1 MTVASG
7 RARTSCST
15 FGVAPSS
22 WFLPAV
28 DRARSLSINRIS
40 AILTVSDKAMRESLT
55 AVRLTGVSADG
66 ATTPETLRPR
76 GPRGWTI
83 WREALQRAH
92 RRGHPRRVVRVKLSG
107 TATDGDRWPACR
119 PGPTL

>member
-1 MTVASG
+1 
-7 RARTSCST
+7 
-15 FGVAPSS
+15 
-22 WFLPAV
+22 
-28 DRARSLSINRIS
+28 
-40 AILTVSDKAMRESLT
+40 MRESLT

-66 ATTPETLRPR
+66 ATTPETLRQR

-119 PGPTL
+119 PGPTLFAGGPSWHISLLSAPGSPASPRLTHFSIADTPSPCSTVTAMRRWKRP